1 MSESSTRHS
10 TRSRYP
16 DFMPAAKGRLLLLHG
31 PNLNVLGTR
40 EPAVYGT
47 LTLADHVTRA
57 ANTAEQHGYGV
68 DSEQTNDLATMIGHV
83 HTASTKYRG
92 IVLNAGAFTH
102 FAWSLHDAL
111 KSTGLP
117 VVEVHISN
125 PAAREPWR
133 HESVV
138 APVAIGSVAGFG
150 GESYSLAVEAMVRH
164 LESQ

>member
-1 MSESSTRHS
+1 M
-10 TRSRYP
+10 
-16 DFMPAAKGRLLLLHG
+16 LHG
-31 PNLNVLGTR
+31 PNLHLLGTR

-47 LTLADHVTRA
+47 MTLDEHVARA
-57 ANTAEQHGYGV
+57 TAIAERHGYGV
-68 DSEQTNDLATMIGHV
+68 SSEQTDDLATMIGFV
-83 HTASTKYRG
+83 HQASGKYRG

-111 KSTGLP
+111 KSAKVP

-138 APVAIGSVAGFG
+138 APVAIGTVAGFG
-150 GESYSLAVEAMVRH
+150 ADSYCLGVEALVRH
-164 LESQ
+164 LEARP

>member
-1 MSESSTRHS
+1 M
-10 TRSRYP
+10 
-16 DFMPAAKGRLLLLHG
+16 LHG
-31 PNLNVLGTR
+31 PNLQLLGTR

-47 LTLADHVTRA
+47 MTLDEHVARA
-57 ANTAEQHGYGV
+57 TAIAERHGYGV
-68 DSEQTNDLATMIGHV
+68 SSEQTDDLATMIGFV
-83 HTASTKYRG
+83 HQASGKYRG

-111 KSTGLP
+111 KSAKVP

-138 APVAIGSVAGFG
+138 APVAIGTVAGFG
-150 GESYSLAVEAMVRH
+150 ADSYCLGVEALVRH
-164 LESQ
+164 LEARP